1 MAVDKAAKRAD
12 RGANRL
18 AEALRELRQ
27 TEGLTLADVSAR
39 TGLSVSALSK
49 VENGQMFL
57 TYDKL
62 ARLSSG
68 MGVDI
73 TFFFES
79 REKAA
84 GDANPVTARRTISR
98 KGEGERVNTRFYD
111 YLYPCTDLSNR
122 RLLPMVGEVKAR
134 TIEEFGGLVSHDGEE
149 FTLVLEGRV
158 EVRTAFYGPTILEAG
173 DSIYFDSTMPHA
185 YLAASDEPCR
195 IVCVSTAPE
204 RDLVSNLRSFGDTP
218 PERPMEMSPAMATK
232 HLDALEARL
241 GVTLVH
247 RTTRR
252 LSLTEAGRHFLD
264 QTYA

>member
-1 MAVDKAAKRAD
+1 MAIDKAGRAGE
-12 RGANRL
+12 RASNRL

-27 TEGLTLADVSAR
+27 RDGLTLADVSGR

-62 ARLSSG
+62 ARLSTG

-73 TFFFES
+73 TFFFAERES
-79 REKAA
+79 GAS
-84 GDANPVTARRTISR
+84 DAHPVTARRTISR
-98 KGEGERVNTRFYD
+98 RGEGERVNTRFYD

-149 FTLVLEGRV
+149 FTMVLEGRV
-158 EVRTAFYGPTILEAG
+158 EVRTAFYSPAILEVG
-173 DSIYFDSTMPHA
+173 DTIYFDSTMPHA
-185 YLAASDEPCR
+185 YLAAADGPCR

-204 RDLVSNLRSFGDTP
+204 HDLVTNLRRFNEEPAESAH
-218 PERPMEMSPAMATK
+218 EMSPAAATGK
-232 HLDALEARL
+232 
-241 GVTLVH
+241 
-247 RTTRR
+247 
-252 LSLTEAGRHFLD
+252 
-264 QTYA
+264 TYA